1 MQVRKRDGIIVEFNL
16 KKIEDAICKA
26 MVSCNK
32 EEPEFYSE
40 IETEKVLYNIAERYE
55 ESDIINV
62 ETIQDIVEEVLMKDF
77 SEVAK
82 AYILYRNERSR
93 IRENK
98 SELMQL
104 VEEKLFATN
113 VQNQNA
119 NMDEHSFGGR
129 LGEVRSEVV
138 KRYALEKCMSKM
150 ARDNHLNNMIYIH
163 DLDSYAV
170 GMHNCLTIPFDD
182 LLANGFN
189 TRNTDVRGANSV
201 NTAFQLVAVIFQLQ
215 SLQQFGGVSASHL
228 DWTMVP
234 YVRKSF
240 MKHFKN
246 GLRYI
251 MEYDNNFINNFEKST
266 DIINTSIDDHK
277 YKAYSKVYKYA
288 LDLTTKETEQ
298 AVEGMYH
305 NLNTLQSR
313 SGWAKS
319 DCRLI

>member
-119 NMDEHSFGGR
+119 KN
-129 LGEVRSEVV
+129 VCQ
-138 KRYALEKCMSKM
+138 KW
-150 ARDNHLNNMIYIH
+150 
-163 DLDSYAV
+163 
-170 GMHNCLTIPFDD
+170 
-182 LLANGFN
+182 
-189 TRNTDVRGANSV
+189 
-201 NTAFQLVAVIFQLQ
+201 LV
-215 SLQQFGGVSASHL
+215 
-228 DWTMVP
+228 
-234 YVRKSF
+234 
-240 MKHFKN
+240 
-246 GLRYI
+246 
-251 MEYDNNFINNFEKST
+251 
-266 DIINTSIDDHK
+266 III
-277 YKAYSKVYKYA
+277 
-288 LDLTTKETEQ
+288 
-298 AVEGMYH
+298 
-305 NLNTLQSR
+305 
-313 SGWAKS
+313 
-319 DCRLI
+319 LII